1 MRVLC
6 RLRTL
11 QSRVTGHRATA
22 GAACF
27 VSPLRTPGARA
38 PQDRLSQHLPDTVLI
53 VLLDVDIQIGKHA
66 FLYTY

>member
-1 MRVLC
+1 MFYVVSGHSSHGSPDTARPPRV
-6 RLRTL
+6 
-11 QSRVTGHRATA
+11 SSPHTGRA
-22 GAACF
+22 
-27 VSPLRTPGARA
+27 ARA